1 MTTTAAEDQHSVTA
15 WGEETFGPAPSPAV
29 LVARAALEMREL
41 QEAVEQNDSE
51 AVGQELADVL
61 IILYRVATI
70 HNLDINTIVDQKMR
84 INRARRW
91 LRKGDGTGR
100 HVK

>member
-1 MTTTAAEDQHSVTA
+1 MTRETQQSVTA
-15 WGEETFGPAPSPAV
+15 WGEETFGPVSSPAV

-41 QEAVEQNDSE
+41 EEAAEQNDPK

-61 IILYRVATI
+61 IILYRVATL
-70 HNLDINTIVDQKMR
+70 HNLDINAIVDEKMR

-91 LRKGDGTGR
+91 VRKGDGTGR
-100 HVK
+100 HVE